1 MGGTTLHR
9 APTRRGALA
18 LIAAGAGAAF
28 ARPGAALAQGGG
40 GQPWPAGP
48 VKIVSPYT
56 PGGAN
61 DTLARFCAQHLG
73 AALGQAF
80 VVENRPGA
88 GGNLGAELVARAA
101 PDGHTLL
108 MAAGAAAI
116 NHSLYRDLPFDILKD
131 FAPVT
136 LVATVPNVLAVNPRS
151 PVRSAAEFL
160 AWAKAK
166 PGGVSYGSA
175 GIGTVPH
182 LAMEMFLRAA
192 GGSAGVRGVHVPY
205 RGSAPAVTALLAGEV
220 DALFENLPPL
230 AGQLRSGALRGL
242 CISSAERHPDFPDLP
257 TAAEAAGLPGF
268 EVTAWQSIL
277 APAGTPAA
285 IRNTVA
291 AEVGRALASPEGR
304 ARVAQLGAL
313 PRGTAPEE
321 FGAFLA
327 AEVRRWAEVVQATGA
342 RLE

>member
-1 MGGTTLHR
+1 MGGTATHHR

-18 LIAAGAGAAF
+18 LVAAAVA
-28 ARPGAALAQGGG
+28 ARPGAAAAQAGGSSAR
-40 GQPWPAGP
+40 PWPAGP

-108 MAAGAAAI
+108 MAAGAVAI

-136 LVATVPNVLAVNPRS
+136 LVATVPNVLAVHPRT
-151 PVRSAAEFL
+151 PARSAAEFV
-160 AWAKAK
+160 AFAKAK

-192 GGSAGVRGVHVPY
+192 GGLRGVHVPY

-257 TAAEAAGLPGF
+257 TTAEAAGLPGF
-268 EVTAWQSIL
+268 EVMAWQSIL

-285 IRNTVA
+285 VRDTVA
-291 AEVGRALASPEGR
+291 AEVKRALASPEGR

-313 PRGTAPEE
+313 PRGTTPDE

-327 AEVRRWAEVVQATGA
+327 SEVRRWAEAVRASGA
-342 RLE
+342 KME